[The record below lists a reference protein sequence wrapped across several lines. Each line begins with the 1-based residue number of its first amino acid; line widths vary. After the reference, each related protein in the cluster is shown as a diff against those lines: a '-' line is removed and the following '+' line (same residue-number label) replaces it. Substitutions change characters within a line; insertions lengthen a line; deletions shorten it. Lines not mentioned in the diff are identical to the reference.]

1 MTSTLLCLAALTSAP
16 GLDIDRG
23 GYTIHCDVMGKGRP
37 VIAIPGGPGFSGRSL
52 WSIGFELQDKAEV
65 LLFDQLGT
73 GQSRMKNGK
82 APASLNL
89 KSTLADIDSIRKRL
103 GLKKITLFGQSWG
116 AIVAVG
122 YAAYYPENCDK
133 IVVASVPGFNPEDF
147 KVLSSNLAIKLAA
160 DPSSDTAS
168 QSLEQQILGV
178 LPYYFYDIELGR
190 KLGSKAPDGI
200 FSGPVFQQL
209 SVGMDGAVTA
219 PFPKLLKRWKGSAL
233 ILQGHQDV
241 TGGAMG
247 YRLQKILPNSRVVMF
262 DQAGHFSW
270 LEPAATDGFFS
281 EFRQF
286 LGLGFQPGFEP
297 GSTEK
302 LRKEA
307 AEMLA
312 KRRESAGWPFGR

>member
-1 MTSTLLCLAALTSAP
+1 MFSALIAAAVVSAP

-23 GYTIHCDVMGKGRP
+23 SYMIHCDVMGNGRP

-52 WSIGFELQDKAEV
+52 WSIGFELQDKAKV

-73 GQSRMKNGK
+73 GQSRMKNGN
-82 APASLNL
+82 APNRLSL
-89 KSTLADIDSIRKRL
+89 KTTLSDIDAIRKKL

-133 IVVASVPGFNPEDF
+133 IIVASVPGFNPTDF
-147 KVLSSNLAIKLAA
+147 KVLNSNLATKLAG
-160 DPSSDTAS
+160 DPSADTVS
-168 QSLEQQILGV
+168 QSLEQQVLGV
-178 LPYYFYDIELGR
+178 LPYYFYDVELGR
-190 KLGSKAPDGI
+190 KLGSKAPEGI

-209 SVGMDGAVTA
+209 SVGMDGAITA
-219 PFPKLLKRWKGSAL
+219 PFPNLLKRWKGSAL

-270 LEPAATDGFFS
+270 LEPAATDGFFN

-286 LGLGFQPGFEP
+286 LGLGYQPGFEP
-297 GSTEK
+297 GLTETA
-302 LRKEA
+302 RIEA
-307 AEMLA
+307 KDKLA
-312 KRRESAGWPFGR
+312 KKRDVAAWPFGK